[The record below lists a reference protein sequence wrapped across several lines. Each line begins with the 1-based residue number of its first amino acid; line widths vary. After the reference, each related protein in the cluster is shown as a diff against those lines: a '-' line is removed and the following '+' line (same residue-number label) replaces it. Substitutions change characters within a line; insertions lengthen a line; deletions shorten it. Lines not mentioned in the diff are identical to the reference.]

1 MGHKPRS
8 SDGVSARLPPPVRK
22 RSAERTNVLWG
33 SSSII
38 ARKVISMPQK
48 RRIVVT
54 DCDLALLH
62 RLAGHPRLAAELK
75 NAVVVDS
82 RRVPLDVVT
91 MNSRVQFEDETTGEC
106 REVTIVYPQQA
117 DASKAWMSVLAP
129 TGTALLGLA
138 VGQSIVWPFPDGAT
152 RCLSSSQDSHHLS
165 FHVHWPR
172 VTRQCRS
179 GISPTSWHCLR
190 PRVDKAAR
198 RRAACAGGR
207 PESTTRSTARRKI
220 QATRFLPGP

>member
-1 MGHKPRS
+1 
-8 SDGVSARLPPPVRK
+8 
-22 RSAERTNVLWG
+22 
-33 SSSII
+33 
-38 ARKVISMPQK
+38 MPQN

-62 RLAGHPRLAAELK
+62 RLAGHPRLAAELR

-82 RRVPLDVVT
+82 RRVPSDVVT

-117 DASKAWMSVLAP
+117 DASKALISVLAP

-152 RCLSSSQDSHHLS
+152 RCLRVRKLIYQPEADEAPSQ
-165 FHVHWPR
+165 R
-172 VTRQCRS
+172 A
-179 GISPTSWHCLR
+179 TSKRH
-190 PRVDKAAR
+190 AAR
-198 RRAACAGGR
+198 KVR
-207 PESTTRSTARRKI
+207 
-220 QATRFLPGP
+220 